1 MIKIK
6 ITKIIES
13 SSIKEK
19 NVKIIRT
26 VSVDKDGDSVV
37 MYVGVKTKIEDESLT
52 ESSILRVIL

>member
-37 MYVGVKTKIEDESLT
+37 MYIGVKTKIEDESLT

>member
-19 NVKIIRT
+19 NVKVIRT